1 MEWWGGVAMT
11 LLCSELSPLVWEE
24 DERKRG
30 ALNTDTGCESARR
43 REGRVV
49 SGVWGEVGQP
59 WI

>member
-1 MEWWGGVAMT
+1 V
-11 LLCSELSPLVWEE
+11 LSSVLWEK

-30 ALNTDTGCESARR
+30 ALNTDKGCERARR
-43 REGRVV
+43 RKGRVV